1 MKFSLTIVGI
11 CTLIACAAPKTP
23 IAKSVET
30 QKKEA
35 YKDDKNVKSPR
46 TPAYTPKE
54 VITPEPFY
62 PENQENKPRDAREY

>member
-1 MKFSLTIVGI
+1 MKYILCIVGI
-11 CTLIACAAPKTP
+11 CTLFACATPKTP

-30 QKKEA
+30 KKKEA
-35 YKDDKNVKSPR
+35 FKEDKNINTPR
-46 TPAYTPKE
+46 TPAYTPRE